1 MGDRLSAART
11 TFVGSRARVNL
22 IAAAGNILAI
32 ARKARATV
40 TLTMS
45 ALAHLFVVGTRSVSM
60 ATEGGTPLAKS
71 ARISVSGEIS
81 DRGLV
86 SQAL

>member
-1 MGDRLSAART
+1 MRDHLSVART
-11 TFVGSRARVNL
+11 TFVGSRAMVNL

-45 ALAHLFVVGTRSVSM
+45 ALAHSYAVGTTAFMS
-60 ATEGGTPLAKS
+60 GTLLIVAGK
-71 ARISVSGEIS
+71 GTYH
-81 DRGLV
+81 
-86 SQAL
+86 

>member
-1 MGDRLSAART
+1 MGDRSSAEQT
-11 TFVGSRARVNL
+11 TFVGNPARVNL

-45 ALAHLFVVGTRSVSM
+45 ALAHSCAVGTTAFMS
-60 ATEGGTPLAKS
+60 GTSLIVAGK
-71 ARISVSGEIS
+71 ETNHWC
-81 DRGLV
+81 LF
-86 SQAL
+86 

>member
-1 MGDRLSAART
+1 MGDRLSVAQT

-45 ALAHLFVVGTRSVSM
+45 ALAHLFVVGTTVSIRMNGRSLIVAGKGTKQ
-60 ATEGGTPLAKS
+60 ATY
-71 ARISVSGEIS
+71 I
-81 DRGLV
+81 
-86 SQAL
+86 

>member
-1 MGDRLSAART
+1 MGDRLSAAQT

-45 ALAHLFVVGTRSVSM
+45 ASAHLFVVGTT
-60 ATEGGTPLAKS
+60 AYTNGTLLIVAGK
-71 ARISVSGEIS
+71 GTYH
-81 DRGLV
+81 
-86 SQAL
+86 

>member
-1 MGDRLSAART
+1 M
-11 TFVGSRARVNL
+11 NL

-45 ALAHLFVVGTRSVSM
+45 ASAHLFVVGTT
-60 ATEGGTPLAKS
+60 AFTNGTLLIVAGK
-71 ARISVSGEIS
+71 GTYH
-81 DRGLV
+81 
-86 SQAL
+86 